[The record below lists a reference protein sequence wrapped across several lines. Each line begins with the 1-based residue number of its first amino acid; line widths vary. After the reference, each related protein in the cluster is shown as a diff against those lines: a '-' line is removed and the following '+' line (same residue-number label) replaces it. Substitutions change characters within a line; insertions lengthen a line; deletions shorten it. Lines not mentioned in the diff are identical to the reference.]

1 MRRFC
6 VKMMP
11 IVYLPW
17 HNYALSGKLCATWS
31 AGTICGRAGTPMS
44 SYGMSSGAVAVAS
57 PTAHQGSKKNSMV
70 KRRGQMVHEMA
81 WNGMKLDTKWYESH
95 GSTMLPRMFP
105 HNQYLSI
112 FIVYIFHYFSWFI
125 RESISSIN
133 NSMAFP
139 RSPMRSFTRSSRS
152 NSSSPARSGRRGRT
166 AATEKM
172 KQEDEWALGWTKRCC
187 NVG

>member
-1 MRRFC
+1 
-6 VKMMP
+6 MMP

-139 RSPMRSFTRSSRS
+139 TQVAYAELHEEFAQQQLIASEERE
-152 NSSSPARSGRRGRT
+152 ARSHRSDGKDEARGWMGFGMNK
-166 AATEKM
+166 KM
-172 KQEDEWALGWTKRCC
+172 L
-187 NVG
+187 